1 MNGAT
6 ILKALIAAAVLAT
19 PGAPRA
25 AEALR
30 VCADPANL
38 PFTNQAE
45 DGFSNRIAERLAAAM
60 GRDLAY
66 HWRELGVGFLRQT
79 LQAGVCDVVLDYA
92 AEDWRVLNT
101 APYYRSSFVIAVRRG
116 GDLEGVS
123 TLADP
128 QLAGRRIGVV
138 AGGPPA
144 AHLAR
149 LGLIG
154 DARPYR
160 LTVDR
165 RFESPALAMLSDLKA
180 GEIDAA
186 VLWGPLAGGDIAA
199 GAELAGTMLVEKD
212 LPPPLVYDMTMAV
225 RLGDEAL
232 KAELEAAM
240 TAARADIE
248 AILRD
253 ADVPLLPVEAAVR

>member
-1 MNGAT
+1 M
-6 ILKALIAAAVLAT
+6 ILRALLCVAVLAA

-38 PFTNQAE
+38 PFTNEAE
-45 DGFSNRIAERLAAAM
+45 EGFSNRIAERLAAEL
-60 GRDLAY
+60 GRDLVY

-79 LQAGVCDVVLDYA
+79 LQADQCDVVMDYA

-101 APYYRSSFVIAVRRG
+101 TPYYRSSFVIAVLQ
-116 GDLEGVS
+116 DSELAGVAA
-123 TLADP
+123 LNDP
-128 QLAGRRIGVV
+128 RLVGRRIGVV

-165 RFESPALAMLSDLKA
+165 RFESPATAMLADLKT

-186 VLWGPLAGGDIAA
+186 ILWGPLAGADTANDPDLTA
-199 GAELAGTMLVEKD
+199 TMLDDRD
-212 LPPPLVYDMTMAV
+212 LPPPLSYDMTLAV
-225 RLGDEAL
+225 RLEDEAL
-232 KAELEAAM
+232 RAELEAALA
-240 TAARADIE
+240 AARSDLE

-253 ADVPLLPVEAAVR
+253 AHVPLRPLAPAIR

>member
-1 MNGAT
+1 M
-6 ILKALIAAAVLAT
+6 ILRALICAVVLA
-19 PGAPRA
+19 PPLAARGADK
-25 AEALR
+25 LH

-38 PFTNQAE
+38 PFTNEAE
-45 DGFSNRIAERLAAAM
+45 EGFSNRIADRLAAEM
-60 GRDLAY
+60 GRDLVY

-79 LQAGVCDVVLDYA
+79 LQAGACDVVMDYA
-92 AEDWRVLNT
+92 ADDWRVLNT

-116 GDLEGVS
+116 GDLEGVA
-123 TLADP
+123 TLADSR
-128 QLAGRRIGVV
+128 LAGRRIGVV

-149 LGLIG
+149 LGLIS

-165 RFESPALAMLSDLKA
+165 RFKSPALAMLGDLDA

-186 VLWGPLAGGDIAA
+186 ILWGPLAGGDIAA
-199 GAELAGTMLVEKD
+199 DASLTATMLAGGD

-232 KAELEAAM
+232 KTDLETALA
-240 TAARADIE
+240 AAREDIE
-248 AILRD
+248 AILRE
-253 ADVPLLPVEAAVR
+253 ANVPLLPLEAAVR